1 MTDLSSTIDHPSSLT
16 NEDIMSL
23 IIHAASG
30 SKETVT
36 IKSLSEKIRQAR
48 EKKLATGT
56 IAIRPVPN
64 GYYSEHIAEYVALLI
79 EGGLA
84 EKKNPLIITP
94 KGRKLLKQSLKE
106 ILDRDPAHAK
116 KWLEFLNVPLS
127 H

>member
-1 MTDLSSTIDHPSSLT
+1 MIDSTLSIERPLSLT

-23 IIHAASG
+23 IIYAASG

-36 IKSLSEKIRQAR
+36 IKSLSEQIKQAR

-84 EKKNPLIITP
+84 EKKNPLIITE
-94 KGRKLLKQSLKE
+94 KGKELLKQSLKE
-106 ILDRDPAHAK
+106 ILDRNPTQAK